1 MTDSGLDIKPNPELE
16 HRFQFHPANTEQRK
30 RDHNSV
36 RGACLMLAQQLDALL
51 PAGREKAL
59 ALTNLEQVMFW
70 SNAAVARQPEA
81 DSTP

>member
-1 MTDSGLDIKPNPELE
+1 MADSGLNLQPNPELE
-16 HRFQFHPANTEQRK
+16 NRFQFHPANTEQRQ

-36 RGACLMLAQQLDALL
+36 RGACLMLSQQLDAIL

-70 SNAAVARQPEA
+70 GNAAIARQPEA
-81 DSTP
+81 GSAQ